1 MNATDQM
8 AINEPGFRNPIV
20 DRNNLV
26 DEAEALS
33 HNEIFLTNLSY
44 PLILINKL
52 QSINS

>member
-33 HNEIFLTNLSY
+33 QNEI
-44 PLILINKL
+44 I
-52 QSINS
+52 